1 MGCAR
6 GRKEICVKRCK
17 SVTEIVTEAMR
28 IVAEDRVSCPGEA
41 DAEYFFRGES
51 MNYHHRGDETAP
63 LETDFPCYL
72 YQNQGFIDHERD
84 LYQEALRYNVISFEQ
99 DKTMVDRLTRM
110 QHYRLPTR
118 FADISTNMLLAAFF
132 AAGGERMTARD
143 REDDDGY
150 IRIIKVAK
158 HKMKSFTSDIIVAI
172 AHLPLVKKED
182 VHPAKKNGLEAL
194 RYEITNERPGF
205 SMSTRV
211 GEEPSKWLEKVEAD
225 LRREIQQVWAFK
237 PILNNRRI
245 RAQGGAFLAFGC
257 GDEKAKLTPS
267 FSPDDYNDE
276 TKPSYGIKQIGDVQ
290 IHNESKL
297 QVLNEL
303 RMFGMPA
310 ENVYPDLAETCNE
323 IGEHYKTTEESK

>member
-1 MGCAR
+1 M
-6 GRKEICVKRCK
+6 KRCK
-17 SVTEIVTEAMR
+17 TIVEIVDEAMR
-28 IVAEDRVSCPGEA
+28 IVSEDRASCPDEA
-41 DAEYFFRGES
+41 DAEYFFRGEPL
-51 MNYHHRGDETAP
+51 NFKHRGDETAP
-63 LETDFPCYL
+63 LETDFQCYL

-143 REDDDGY
+143 RADDDGY

-182 VHPAKKNGLEAL
+182 VHPSLENGLEAL

-211 GEEPSKWLEKVEAD
+211 GDEQSEWLTKVEAD

-276 TKPSYGIKQIGDVQ
+276 TKPSYGIKQIGYVQ

>member
-1 MGCAR
+1 MC
-6 GRKEICVKRCK
+6 
-17 SVTEIVTEAMR
+17 VTEIVSEAMK
-28 IVAEDRVSCPGEA
+28 IVAEDRASSPEE
-41 DAEYFFRGES
+41 AEYFFRGES
-51 MNYHHRGDETAP
+51 VNYRHREDESAP

-72 YQNQGFIDHERD
+72 YQDQGYIDHERD

-99 DKTMVDRLTRM
+99 DKTMVERLTRM

-118 FADISTNMLLAAFF
+118 FADISTNLLLAAFF
-132 AAGGERMTARD
+132 AADGERMTAKD
-143 REDDDGY
+143 RENDDGY
-150 IRIIKVAK
+150 IRVIKVAK

-182 VHPAKKNGLEAL
+182 VHPGKVNGLAAL

-205 SMSTRV
+205 SMCTRV
-211 GEEPSKWLEKVEAD
+211 EDEKNEWLIKVEED
-225 LRREIQQVWAFK
+225 LRREIQHVWAFK
-237 PILNNRRI
+237 PVLNNRRI

-276 TKPSYGIKQIGDVQ
+276 TKPSYGIKQIGYVQ
-290 IHNESKL
+290 IHKDAKL
-297 QVLNEL
+297 AILNDL

-310 ENVYPDLAETCNE
+310 ENVYPDLADACNE
-323 IGEHYKTTEESK
+323 IGEHYKTKEGEK